1 MRTQLGILL
10 PANLHSRTSGT
21 LCAAL
26 SFAHAVAQRVSE
38 AQKQDKSSFFFFF
51 FFTRSNVIVNS
62 CINLLTPQWYLFDWI
77 KPAKYVKN

>member
-26 SFAHAVAQRVSE
+26 SFAHAVAQRFSE
-38 AQKQDKSSFFFFF
+38 AHKKKNKLFF
-51 FFTRSNVIVNS
+51 FFTGPNVIVNS
-62 CINLLTPQWYLFDWI
+62 CINLLTLQWYLFDWI
-77 KPAKYVKN
+77 MATKYVKN